1 MATTNKLIPI
11 IAAAGVAIVGVVVY
25 KQFTGS
31 GAVKPGAEMT
41 AVPDPDLPRTAGADA
56 DTPAE
61 TLRMVAT
68 SNAELRADVARV
80 IQRNNELIEENKR
93 LQTRLGGGEA
103 GVSAAQ
109 TAPPPASAASAAS
122 APAPAQRSAFDSAID
137 TAAEAADALSR
148 GFPSHTVVTARPGA
162 ATPGAARP
170 REVSDELHPAFE
182 GAPGEVRYSLMPPMG
197 YAVATEAARGGSGAT
212 GVTMTRFVR
221 TTQPEGVQIGAT
233 AATGPAGQAAQ
244 AAAQQRKEDIPF
256 FTIPENATLAGV
268 TAMTSIIGRVPI
280 DGRVN
285 DPMQFKAVIG
295 RDNLAA
301 NGFELPP
308 DIAGMIVTG
317 VAIGDMALSCSEG
330 KIRSVTFVFNDG
342 AIRTVS
348 ARNRAS
354 GGIGGGGGITGG
366 GGGSSAFNASSTNT
380 DLGFISDLHGNPCI
394 AGKFVTNA
402 PAYLTDMIA
411 LGALGVAG
419 QAYADAQRTVRNNA
433 DGSTSSNITGS
444 VGDYALGQAVAGGT
458 NEVSKWMLQRLKNSF
473 DAVITPSGHQLVVHL
488 DREIRI
494 DKAQSPRRLI
504 HRQQGGTQLARGA
517 HHGLE

>member
-11 IAAAGVAIVGVVVY
+11 IAAAGVAIVGVVIY
-25 KQFTGS
+25 KQFTGD
-31 GAVKPGAEMT
+31 AVKPGREMT
-41 AVPDPDLPRTAGADA
+41 SVPNPELPRTAGADN

-61 TLRMVAT
+61 TLRTVAT
-68 SNAELRADVARV
+68 SNAELRADVAKV
-80 IQRNNELIEENKR
+80 IQRNNELIEENRR
-93 LQTRLGGGEA
+93 LQHRLGGGAA
-103 GVSAAQ
+103 GTNAAQ
-109 TAPPPASAASAAS
+109 TAPPPTAAAS
-122 APAPAQRSAFDSAID
+122 APAPVERSTFESAID
-137 TAAEAADALSR
+137 TAAQAADSLSR
-148 GFPSHTVVTARPGA
+148 GFPSHTGGVGRTVQPGRTTAPSQAGA
-162 ATPGAARP
+162 APSATAPAHD
-170 REVSDELHPAFE
+170 EVT
-182 GAPGEVRYSLMPPMG
+182 GEVRYSLMPPMG
-197 YAVATEAARGGSGAT
+197 YAVATETPRGGGRGS
-212 GVTMTRFVR
+212 VPITRFVR
-221 TTQPEGVQIGAT
+221 TTQAEGAEVGAM

-244 AAAQQRKEDIPF
+244 AAAQRKNEDIPF
-256 FTIPENATLAGV
+256 FTLPENATLAGV

-280 DGRVN
+280 DGRVT

-308 DIAGMIVTG
+308 DISGMIVTG

-458 NEVSKWMLQRLKNSF
+458 NEVTKWMLQRLKNSF
-473 DAVITPSGHQLVVHL
+473 DAVVTPSGQQLVVHL

-494 DKAQSPRRLI
+494 DKAQNPRRLI
-504 HRQQGGTQLARGA
+504 HRQQSGTQIARGA

>member
-80 IQRNNELIEENKR
+80 IQRNNELIEEQKR

-330 KIRSVTFVFNDG
+330 KIRSATFVFNDG

-348 ARNRAS
+348 SRRAS
-354 GGIGGGGGITGG
+354 GGIGGGGSITS
-366 GGGSSAFNASSTNT
+366 GGGSSTGT

-394 AGKFVTNA
+394 PGKFVTNA
-402 PAYLTDMIA
+402 PAYLTDIIG
-411 LGALGVAG
+411 LSALGVAG
-419 QAYADAQRTVRNNA
+419 QAYADAQRTTRTNY
-433 DGSTSSNITGS
+433 DGSTNSTVTGS

-458 NEVSKWMLQRLKNSF
+458 NEVTKWMLQRLKNSF
-473 DAVITPSGHQLVVHL
+473 DAVVTPSGQQLVVHL

-494 DKAQSPRRLI
+494 DKAQNPRRLI
-504 HRQQGGTQLARGA
+504 HRQQSGTQIARGA

>member
-1 MATTNKLIPI
+1 
-11 IAAAGVAIVGVVVY
+11 
-25 KQFTGS
+25 
-31 GAVKPGAEMT
+31 
-41 AVPDPDLPRTAGADA
+41 
-56 DTPAE
+56 
-61 TLRMVAT
+61 
-68 SNAELRADVARV
+68 
-80 IQRNNELIEENKR
+80 
-93 LQTRLGGGEA
+93 
-103 GVSAAQ
+103 
-109 TAPPPASAASAAS
+109 
-122 APAPAQRSAFDSAID
+122 
-137 TAAEAADALSR
+137 
-148 GFPSHTVVTARPGA
+148 
-162 ATPGAARP
+162 
-170 REVSDELHPAFE
+170 
-182 GAPGEVRYSLMPPMG
+182 MG

-221 TTQPEGVQIGAT
+221 TTQPEGIQIGAT

-330 KIRSVTFVFNDG
+330 KIRSATFVFNDG

-348 ARNRAS
+348 SRRAS
-354 GGIGGGGGITGG
+354 GGIGGGGSITS
-366 GGGSSAFNASSTNT
+366 GGGSSTGT

-394 AGKFVTNA
+394 PGKFVTNA
-402 PAYLTDMIA
+402 PAYLTDIIG
-411 LGALGVAG
+411 LSALGVAG
-419 QAYADAQRTVRNNA
+419 QAYADAQRTTRTNY
-433 DGSTSSNITGS
+433 DGSTNSTVTGS

-458 NEVSKWMLQRLKNSF
+458 NEVTKWMLQRLKNSF
-473 DAVITPSGHQLVVHL
+473 DAVVTPSGQQLVVHL

-494 DKAQSPRRLI
+494 DKAQNPRRLI
-504 HRQQGGTQLARGA
+504 HRQQSGTQIARGA